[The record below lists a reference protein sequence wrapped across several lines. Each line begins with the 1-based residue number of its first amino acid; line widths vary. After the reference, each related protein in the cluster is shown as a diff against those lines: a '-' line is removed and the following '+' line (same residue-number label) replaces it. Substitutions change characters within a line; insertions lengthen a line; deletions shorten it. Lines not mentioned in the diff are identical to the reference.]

1 MTDFPDCQVGDG
13 TPSLLQ
19 RQTTGSGFGR
29 TELFGAGELALP
41 RDLTWPSS
49 RRSGDLKSSCLN

>member
-13 TPSLLQ
+13 TPSLL

-29 TELFGAGELALP
+29 TKSFGAGELALP
-41 RDLTWPSS
+41 RNLAWPSS
-49 RRSGDLKSSCLN
+49 RRSGDPESSCLN